1 MLTVTELN
9 QSGKNASGHA
19 MLDYLKQT
27 QTEYYQDKD
36 GNSVSASRWLGK
48 GAASLQLAGSVNHE
62 AIDQLAQG
70 YGPDGNALCKNAG
83 ADHRVGYDC
92 TFSAVKPVSVLFA
105 AATPPERELILAAH
119 RNAVRDALAYLE
131 RQATT
136 RRGAGGAVEIKVD
149 GLVASGFTHFASR
162 DLDPQLH
169 EHVLIYNVA
178 LGEDGQWGT
187 WNTDL
192 LCEHQRAAGALY
204 RAGLARNLRDLGY
217 GVEKQVER
225 DADDRETGQV
235 YFGVAGVDESIQ
247 LAFSQRRIAIEAYMQ
262 QHNVTAQQACLA
274 TRKNKSEPSFDELT
288 QLWGDTLDTMR
299 QQDAT
304 LFQDAQSLKG
314 KASQVEG
321 LPDLGVLK
329 KLHRMESTFTRAQL
343 IERIALENVG
353 RLSIREIE
361 REAQLFLERAPVI
374 QLRNNGKNQ
383 EQYVAQYMLAL
394 EQGIVERGN
403 ARKDDSSVRV
413 RKELID
419 AAMAEFE
426 REKQV
431 TLTDEQRKAVEWVCA
446 GTGGT
451 CCVTGLA
458 GTGKTFTALAFK
470 KAFEADGRRLIG
482 VAIGWDA
489 AKKLEAET
497 GMESYSAAAIL
508 EQLKSGKL
516 KLSGSDVIL
525 WDEIGTSGT
534 ELLSAIQIFSDQ
546 AGTGAKLILQGDVMQ
561 LQPIAAGAA
570 FRLAIEGVGDA
581 RLTEIRRQH
590 NEADR
595 KTARMFYG
603 LDNIGKPID
612 GQAILDRLHK
622 QGQIFE
628 ADYRPEAIKQLVN
641 DYFTNP
647 TPVREKLVLA
657 GTRAEVKALNHA
669 IRAEHKSR
677 GELGLSQ
684 DLKVKAGGE
693 IKTIEL
699 ATGDRI
705 RFAEKNKDLKVFNG
719 TQGVVQNMRLN
730 PDGSLDI
737 SVRLESDIRSQE
749 GRIVRFNSKDFA
761 SLDHSYAM
769 TVHKSQG
776 QGRDSVFVLANSGM
790 TDLHFALV
798 AFTRTKQSFRF
809 YGAKDD
815 LASMGRRFGRERLKT
830 NASEQ
835 LLEQKHQQEKL
846 AQRLMRPINKL
857 IDLTGKMLRLNQQH
871 AASAA
876 SSLNHSIASA
886 QDVGKITSRATPTS
900 QDSQATPTTGKIV
913 PVRSGLRLSR

>member
-27 QTEYYQDKD
+27 EYYKDKD
-36 GNSVSASRWLGK
+36 GNEVSASRWLGN
-48 GAASLQLAGSVNHE
+48 GAASLQLSGTVNHD
-62 AIDQLAQG
+62 AMDQLAQG
-70 YGPDGNALCKNAG
+70 YSPSGAALCRNAG
-83 ADHRVGYDC
+83 VDHRVGYDC

-119 RNAVRDALAYLE
+119 RNAVRDAVAYLE

-136 RRGAGGAVEIKVD
+136 RRGSGGAIEVKVD

-178 LGEDGQWGT
+178 QGADGQWGT

-225 DADDRETGQV
+225 DADNRETGQI
-235 YFGVAGVDESIQ
+235 YFGVAGVDESVQ
-247 LAFSQRRIAIEAYMQ
+247 LAFSQRRVAIEAYMQ
-262 QHNVTAQQACLA
+262 QHYVSAQQACLA

-288 QLWGDTLDTMR
+288 RLWGDTLDNMR
-299 QQDAT
+299 LQDAT
-304 LFQDAQSLKG
+304 LFKDAQSLKG
-314 KASQVEG
+314 KANQVEG
-321 LPDLGVLK
+321 LSDTGMLK
-329 KLHRMESTFTRAQL
+329 KLHRMESTFTTAQL
-343 IERIALENVG
+343 VERIALENVG
-353 RLSIREIE
+353 RLSVREIE

-374 QLRNNGKNQ
+374 QLRNNGKDQ
-383 EQYVAQYMLAL
+383 SQYVAQYMLAL

-403 ARKDDSSVRV
+403 ARRDDPTVRV
-413 RKELID
+413 RRELID
-419 AAMAEFE
+419 AALNEFE

-431 TLTDEQRKAVEWVCA
+431 TLTDEQRRVVEWVCA
-446 GTGGT
+446 GTGGI

-458 GTGKTFTALAFK
+458 GTGKTFSAMVFK

-482 VAIGWDA
+482 VAIAWDA

-497 GMESYSAAAIL
+497 GMESYSAASL
-508 EQLKSGKL
+508 MDQLQYGKL
-516 KLSGSDVIL
+516 QLNAKDVVVL
-525 WDEIGTSGT
+525 DEAGMAGTAT
-534 ELLSAIQIFSDQ
+534 IAALQTACDK
-546 AGTGAKLILQGDVMQ
+546 TGAKLILQGDVLQ
-561 LQPIAAGAA
+561 LQPVEAGGA
-570 FRLAIEGVGDA
+570 FRIAIKSVGDA
-581 RLTEIRRQH
+581 RLTEIRRQQH
-590 NEADR
+590 EADR

-603 LDNIGKPID
+603 LDNEGQPID
-612 GQAILDRLHK
+612 GQAILDRLHSR
-622 QGQIFE
+622 GQIVE

-677 GELGLSQ
+677 GELGPRQ
-684 DLKVKAGGE
+684 TLKVKAGGE

-705 RFAEKNKDLKVFNG
+705 RFAEKNKALGVFNG
-719 TQGVVQNMRLN
+719 TQGVVQNLRLN

-776 QGRDSVFVLANSGM
+776 KGRDSVFVLANAGM

-798 AFTRTKQSFRF
+798 AFTRTKQSFRL
-809 YGAKDD
+809 YGAKVD

-846 AQRLMRPINKL
+846 AHRLMRPINKL
-857 IDLTGKMLRLNQQH
+857 IDLTGKMLRLNREH
-871 AASAA
+871 AAVAA
-876 SSLNHSIASA
+876 SSLIAPVASA
-886 QDVGKITSRATPTS
+886 QDVGKITSRATLTS
-900 QDSQATPTTGKIV
+900 QTSPATAATGKIG

>member
-19 MLDYLKQT
+19 MLDYLLKET
-27 QTEYYQDKD
+27 KYYQDKD
-36 GNSVSASRWLGK
+36 GNEVSASRWLGK

-62 AIDQLAQG
+62 AMDQLAQG

-83 ADHRVGYDC
+83 SDHRVGYDC

-105 AATPPERELILAAH
+105 AVTPPERELILAAH
-119 RNAVRDALAYLE
+119 RNAVRDAVAYLE

-178 LGEDGQWGT
+178 IGEDGQWGT

-225 DADDRETGQV
+225 DADNRETGQI

-247 LAFSQRRIAIEAYMQ
+247 LAFSQRRVAIEAYMQ

-321 LPDLGVLK
+321 LSDLGVLK

-374 QLRNNGKNQ
+374 QLRNNSKNQ

-419 AAMAEFE
+419 AAMTEFE
-426 REKQV
+426 LEKNAK
-431 TLTDEQRKAVEWVCA
+431 LTDEQRRAVEWVCA

-451 CCVTGLA
+451 CCVTGFA

-497 GMESYSAAAIL
+497 GMVSYSAAAIL

-534 ELLSAIQIFSDQ
+534 ETLSAIQIFSDQ

-669 IRAEHKSR
+669 IREQHKSR
-677 GELGLSQ
+677 GELGLGQ
-684 DLKVKAGGE
+684 ALKVKAGGE

-699 ATGDRI
+699 ATSDRI
-705 RFAEKNKDLKVFNG
+705 RFAEKNKELGVFNG
-719 TQGVVQNMRLN
+719 TQGIVQNLRLK

-737 SVRLESDIRSQE
+737 SVRLESDIKSQE
-749 GRIVRFNSKDFA
+749 GRVVRFNSRDFS
-761 SLDHSYAM
+761 SLDHNYAM

-776 QGRDSVFVLANSGM
+776 QGRDSVFVLANTGM

-798 AFTRTKQSFRF
+798 AFTRTKQSFRL

-830 NASEQ
+830 NASDQ
-835 LLEQKHQQEKL
+835 LQSQQQKQEKM

-857 IDLTGKMLRLNQQH
+857 IDLTGKLMRLNRQH
-871 AASAA
+871 AAVAA
-876 SSLNHSIASA
+876 SSLNNAISLARE
-886 QDVGKITSRATPTS
+886 VGKITSRSTPTPHAS
-900 QDSQATPTTGKIV
+900 NAIQTAGKAV
-913 PVRSGLRLSR
+913 PVRPGLLLSR

>member
-9 QSGKNASGHA
+9 PSGKNASGHA

-62 AIDQLAQG
+62 AMDQLAQG
-70 YGPDGNALCKNAG
+70 YGPSGEALCKNAG
-83 ADHRVGYDC
+83 SDHRVGYDC

-119 RNAVRDALAYLE
+119 RNAVRDAVAYLE

-178 LGEDGQWGT
+178 QGEDGQWGT

-225 DADDRETGQV
+225 DADNRETGQI

-288 QLWGDTLDTMR
+288 QLWGDTLDNMR

-321 LPDLGVLK
+321 LSDLGVLK

-343 IERIALENVG
+343 VERIALENVG

-361 REAQLFLERAPVI
+361 HEAQLFLERAPI
-374 QLRNNGKNQ
+374 IKLRNNGKNQ

-403 ARKDDSSVRV
+403 ARRDDQSVRV
-413 RKELID
+413 RRELID
-419 AAMAEFE
+419 AALTDFE

-431 TLTDEQRKAVEWVCA
+431 TLTDEQRRAVEWVCA

-458 GTGKTFTALAFK
+458 GTGKTFAALAFK
-470 KAFEADGRRLIG
+470 KAFEADGRSLIG
-482 VAIGWDA
+482 VAIAWDA

-497 GMESYSAAAIL
+497 GMESYSAASL
-508 EQLKSGKL
+508 LDRLQSGKL
-516 KLSGSDVIL
+516 QLNARDVVVL
-525 WDEIGTSGT
+525 DEAGM
-534 ELLSAIQIFSDQ
+534 
-546 AGTGAKLILQGDVMQ
+546 AGTATIAALQTACDKAGAKLVLQGDVMQ

-570 FRLAIEGVGDA
+570 FRLAIESVGDA

-603 LDNIGKPID
+603 LDNEGQPID

-622 QGQIFE
+622 QGQIVE

-669 IRAEHKSR
+669 IREHRKSR
-677 GELGLSQ
+677 GELGPSQ
-684 DLKVKAGGE
+684 TLKVKAGGE

-719 TQGVVQNMRLN
+719 TQGVVQNLRLN
-730 PDGSLDI
+730 PDGSLNI

-749 GRIVRFNSKDFA
+749 GRIVKFNSKDFA
-761 SLDHSYAM
+761 SLDYCYAM

-776 QGRDSVFVLANSGM
+776 QGRDSVFVLANAGM

-798 AFTRTKQSFRF
+798 AFTRTKQSFRL

-846 AQRLMRPINKL
+846 AHRLMRPINKL
-857 IDLTGKMLRLNQQH
+857 IDLTGKMLRLNREH
-871 AASAA
+871 AAVAA
-876 SSLNHSIASA
+876 SSLIAPIASA
-886 QDVGKITSRATPTS
+886 QDVGKITSRATLTS
-900 QDSQATPTTGKIV
+900 QTSSATAATGKIV
-913 PVRSGLRLSR
+913 PVRSGLHLSR